1 LETLIVALKSVLEA
15 SAESFIILDAL
26 DECSR
31 TGRSREQLCEI
42 LAEISKWSIPH
53 SHVLVTGRKEP
64 DIEDTLSEIK
74 NLVKLPIQNAEVDMD
89 IRVYV
94 RSQMAKDAKLSRWA
108 NKVGKIETTLV
119 EKADGMYEIAFVL
132 MPWY

>member
-1 LETLIVALKSVLEA
+1 LETLIAALKSVLEA

-26 DECSR
+26 DECPR

-53 SHVLVTGRKEP
+53 SHVLVTSRKEP
-64 DIEDTLSEIK
+64 DIEDALSEIE
-74 NLVKLPIQNAEVDMD
+74 NLVKLPIQNAEVDVD

-94 RSQMAKDAKLSRWA
+94 RSQIAKEPLGR
-108 NKVGKIETTLV
+108 
-119 EKADGMYEIAFVL
+119 
-132 MPWY
+132 